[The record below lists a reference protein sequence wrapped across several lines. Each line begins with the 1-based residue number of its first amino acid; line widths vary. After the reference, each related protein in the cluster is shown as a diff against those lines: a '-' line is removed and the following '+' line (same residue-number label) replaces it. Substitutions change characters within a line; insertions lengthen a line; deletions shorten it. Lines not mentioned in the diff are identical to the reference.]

1 LGGHFG
7 NANPHP
13 LNEKYAGAALNLTAA
28 TIAGKLFLG
37 VAKEETKNEPA
48 AVVEGSVDLSAASVR
63 ILVDGDFIDGDKPGL
78 RPTVRADGGKICHLL
93 LDNFTYERLEGGAAC
108 KASLRKKWLER
119 QPPEHLKA
127 EFRPQP
133 FEQLVKVLRAMG
145 QNKDADDIALLK
157 RLKVWEAAP
166 WKEKPWPAWAI
177 PLVYLLVLPL
187 LVNPWWSWL
196 FFSII
201 LVVLAHR
208 VTVLARPV
216 ILVSAHLVT
225 DLVRPV
231 TKFAELVL
239 LQKFLGY
246 GYRIGQA
253 IVILVILGIGYA
265 WFYQQAFEQ
274 CAIVPSGTDIRAL
287 DCKHWSASAS
297 YTQVVL
303 VPFNAWLYSA
313 DVIIP
318 VVELGQKKAWQPAN
332 NVSIELRTLGRLETP
347 NLVYYVQLT
356 ETVLGWMGPAAS
368 FLRRRAY
375 QEGVSPRNRPRV
387 APCNRQPSLRSVN
400 PCSRP

>member
-1 LGGHFG
+1 
-7 NANPHP
+7 
-13 LNEKYAGAALNLTAA
+13 
-28 TIAGKLFLG
+28 
-37 VAKEETKNEPA
+37 
-48 AVVEGSVDLSAASVR
+48 
-63 ILVDGDFIDGDKPGL
+63 
-78 RPTVRADGGKICHLL
+78 
-93 LDNFTYERLEGGAAC
+93 
-108 KASLRKKWLER
+108 
-119 QPPEHLKA
+119 
-127 EFRPQP
+127 
-133 FEQLVKVLRAMG
+133 MG

-287 DCKHWSASAS
+287 DCKHWSERMA
-297 YTQVVL
+297 L
-303 VPFNAWLYSA
+303 
-313 DVIIP
+313 
-318 VVELGQKKAWQPAN
+318 
-332 NVSIELRTLGRLETP
+332 LGRCHNSGRRIWSKKGL
-347 NLVYYVQLT
+347 
-356 ETVLGWMGPAAS
+356 AA
-368 FLRRRAY
+368 R
-375 QEGVSPRNRPRV
+375 E
-387 APCNRQPSLRSVN
+387 
-400 PCSRP
+400 